1 MSRKP
6 FDPSNG
12 GAPGSDLV
20 PESAFRTWLEA
31 GSESVWNIAIAL
43 ECSPDM
49 VYKMRRGTKP
59 GAELR
64 LRIERLSDGQVAFE
78 SW

>member
-6 FDPSNG
+6 FDPANG
-12 GAPGSDLV
+12 GAPGSDLA
-20 PESAFRTWLEA
+20 PDSAFRTWLEA
-31 GSESVWNIAIAL
+31 SDETVWNIAIAL

-49 VYKMRRGTKP
+49 VYKMRRGTKA

-64 LRIERLSDGQVAFE
+64 LRIERLSGGEVPYD